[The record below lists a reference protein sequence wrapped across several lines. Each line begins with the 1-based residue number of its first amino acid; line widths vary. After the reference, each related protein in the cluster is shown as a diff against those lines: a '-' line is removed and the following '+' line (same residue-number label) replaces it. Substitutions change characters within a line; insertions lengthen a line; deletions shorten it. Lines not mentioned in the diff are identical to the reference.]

1 MTAGLLIELASFPL
15 ASSVAHQPS
24 GSHLDSHPPA
34 AAHADAGGRGAQRAD
49 ENLESLPAATILAD
63 AVELFITR
71 TRHTRTG
78 SAHTERAYRTDLR
91 HYEAFLKRRRRRYA
105 DVGRRDA
112 ELYLSRLAGELAPRT
127 VRRRISCVRSFY
139 RYLRAIELVA
149 ANPFDALDLPDF
161 DRKSETHKVLTDDEF
176 ERALHLL
183 VRDVTEANEAFVS
196 AERGRLKQRAFAG
209 LFHATRRRAA
219 LTLMG
224 MGGLR
229 SAEVRGLTAT
239 SIVPKSTGFSLT
251 FIGKRSKI
259 RTVPLVGAAYPALS
273 DWLAVRRNVPA
284 STDRVLLT
292 LTGLAVGPKQ
302 IRRDCRVLGERVET
316 RHKLTPHVLR
326 RTFATRALASSGDL
340 RGVQDLL
347 GHATL
352 STTEIYTFVEEEG
365 LRAIVEGTGFSTSDR
380 GPVLTG
386 RTALRQ

>member
-1 MTAGLLIELASFPL
+1 MSD
-15 ASSVAHQPS
+15 SVS
-24 GSHLDSHPPA
+24 
-34 AAHADAGGRGAQRAD
+34 
-49 ENLESLPAATILAD
+49 AATALD
-63 AVELFITR
+63 EAVELFITR

-78 SAHTERAYRTDLR
+78 SEHTERAYRTDLR
-91 HYEAFLKRRRRRYA
+91 HYQAFLTRRRVRYDA
-105 DVGRRDA
+105 VSRRDA

-149 ANPFDALDLPDF
+149 SNPFDALDLPDF
-161 DRKSETHKVLTDDEF
+161 DRRSETHKVLSADEF
-176 ERALHLL
+176 ERVLQLL
-183 VRDVTEANEAFVS
+183 GNDVTEANQAFVS
-196 AERGRLKQRAFAG
+196 AERGRPKQRAFAT
-209 LFHATRRRAA
+209 LFSAARRRAA

-229 SAEVRGLTAT
+229 TAEARGLTAG
-239 SIVPKSTGFSLT
+239 SIVAKPTGFSLT
-251 FIGKRSKI
+251 FVGKRSKI

-284 STDRVLLT
+284 ATDRVLLT
-292 LTGLAVGPKQ
+292 LTGQPVGPKQ
-302 IRRDCRVLGERVET
+302 IRRDCRVLGERVQT

-347 GHATL
+347 GHATI
-352 STTEIYTFVEEEG
+352 STTEIYTFIEEEG
-365 LRAIVEGTGFSTSDR
+365 MRAIVEATGFGTGER

-386 RTALRQ
+386 RTALTQ